1 MFPSTLVSSALP
13 LLLLS
18 LFELLFLYTFPPP
31 GEDFCCCVTFAYLF
45 KCLRD
50 KFIESF
56 AVRTPSIFSSVKYR
70 THFQHASMSAWGK
83 RKPPKK
89 RSSSATLNTK
99 HRHTFNEFILRIL
112 IPLIHMGTTARN
124 LCWAETAGITTL
136 ERFINYL
143 IKLSPKV
150 RICSLSCA
158 ERLELL
164 SCTTNSRR

>member
-1 MFPSTLVSSALP
+1 MFLRCFPRRWFLRRCLCCCFRCSNCCFCT
-13 LLLLS
+13 
-18 LFELLFLYTFPPP
+18 LFLT
-31 GEDFCCCVTFAYLF
+31 EDFCCCVTFAYLF

-70 THFQHASMSAWGK
+70 THFQHASMSAWGES
-83 RKPPKK
+83 KPPKK

-124 LCWAETAGITTL
+124 LC
-136 ERFINYL
+136 
-143 IKLSPKV
+143 
-150 RICSLSCA
+150 
-158 ERLELL
+158 
-164 SCTTNSRR
+164 